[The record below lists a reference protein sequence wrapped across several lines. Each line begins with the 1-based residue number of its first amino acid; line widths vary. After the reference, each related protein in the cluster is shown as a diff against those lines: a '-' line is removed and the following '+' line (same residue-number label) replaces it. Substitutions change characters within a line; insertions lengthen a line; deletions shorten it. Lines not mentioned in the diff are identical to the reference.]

1 MSRACA
7 ACGAEHEPSARFC
20 STCGAPL
27 WRVCPA
33 CGAEDHVAAAFCS
46 TCGFAL
52 VEGARRAEAI
62 VEGTDERRVVTVL
75 FADLAGSTALGERL
89 DPEDV
94 REVQGELYSLVNDAV
109 DRFGGITEKFVGDAV
124 LAVFGAPQSHE
135 DDPERAIR
143 AALAISE
150 AFEPFAR
157 RVRELH
163 TAEVGLRIGINTG
176 EVVAGREASARG
188 ELMVS
193 GDAVNV
199 AARLQQLAL
208 PGTVL
213 VGARTR
219 QATHRAIEFRQL
231 EALTAK
237 GKTEPLE
244 AWEAIGV
251 TAPPGTRRS
260 GFGAPLIGRDDEL
273 ALLRLAAARAR
284 RERTPQLCTVYGHA
298 GVGKSRLVEE
308 FVTNLEQA
316 QSSRRTLRAVRRR
329 DHLHSVDR
337 GRERVGRDPRRRLS

>member
-7 ACGAEHEPSARFC
+7 GCGAEHESSARFC
-20 STCGAPL
+20 STCGASL

-33 CGAEDHVAAAFCS
+33 CGAEAHVAAAFCS

-163 TAEVGLRIGINTG
+163 AAEVGLRIGINTG

-219 QATHRAIEFRQL
+219 QATHRAIAFRQI
-231 EALTAK
+231 EALAAK

-273 ALLRLAAARAR
+273 SLLRLAAARAR
-284 RERTPQLCTVYGHA
+284 RERTPQLCTVYGLA

-308 FVTNLEQA
+308 FVTNLGGPRF
-316 QSSRRTLRAVRRR
+316 SSDAACRTATGSPTFR
-329 DHLHSVDR
+329 
-337 GRERVGRDPRRRLS
+337 